1 MSARAR
7 TSISSVVL
15 LTTTALIVAFLSRA
29 EGQTEQTKQ
38 VMQQKLAQ
46 SQQLLGALVTSN
58 WATLTQRTQALESL
72 TRQPGWQFL
81 QTIEYRTYTAAFEKA
96 TRALAA
102 GQPSCQVKL
111 PRLDCFDEAA
121 KLFPGEEDV
130 TRLRPSR
137 ISHQDCVV
145 MVRYLD
151 TFACLAET

>member
-58 WATLTQRTQALESL
+58 WAALTQRTQALESL

-81 QTIEYRTYTAAFEKA
+81 QTPEYRTYSTGFERA
-96 TRALAA
+96 TQALAA
-102 GQPSCQVKL
+102 AAQQRDQRTAATAYTQLVNSCVECH
-111 PRLDCFDEAA
+111 RYVARARIAA
-121 KLFPGEEDV
+121 D
-130 TRLRPSR
+130 TRPDPQSTVSR
-137 ISHQDCVV
+137 
-145 MVRYLD
+145 
-151 TFACLAET
+151 

>member
-46 SQQLLGALVTSN
+46 SQQLLGALVTTN
-58 WATLTQRTQALESL
+58 WAALPQRTQTLESL

-81 QTIEYRTYTAAFEKA
+81 QTPEYRTYTTAFEKA
-96 TRALAA
+96 TQALVAAAQQRDQRTAATAYTQLVNSCVECHRYVARARIAA
-102 GQPSCQVKL
+102 DTL
-111 PRLDCFDEAA
+111 PLPQSTMFR
-121 KLFPGEEDV
+121 
-130 TRLRPSR
+130 
-137 ISHQDCVV
+137 
-145 MVRYLD
+145 
-151 TFACLAET
+151 

>member
-46 SQQLLGALVTSN
+46 SQQLLAAVVTSN
-58 WATLTQRTQALESL
+58 WAALTQRTQALESL

-81 QTIEYRTYTAAFEKA
+81 QTTEYRNYTVAFEKA
-96 TRALAA
+96 MQALAA
-102 GQPSCQVKL
+102 AAQQRDQRTAAMAYNQLVDSCVECH
-111 PRLDCFDEAA
+111 RYVA
-121 KLFPGEEDV
+121 
-130 TRLRPSR
+130 RSR
-137 ISHQDCVV
+137 IAA
-145 MVRYLD
+145 D
-151 TFACLAET
+151 TPTILRSTVFR